1 MRAEV
6 TSRRW
11 RHPARAP
18 LSGGVPGWAT
28 AGSGELSGSTGWDL
42 PRRWQQG
49 VGDVRWGGCMALYT
63 GRASESGAVDTA
75 GENRDELG
83 PVWMTSGASRGNTC
97 DPQSRS
103 RQNGAVEAGVVT
115 TGPTSVSLCGS
126 YGRSECVWVCAG
138 EQNYSFIHSFRP
150 TNVKPR

>member
-1 MRAEV
+1 
-6 TSRRW
+6 
-11 RHPARAP
+11 
-18 LSGGVPGWAT
+18 
-28 AGSGELSGSTGWDL
+28 
-42 PRRWQQG
+42 
-49 VGDVRWGGCMALYT
+49 MALYT

-115 TGPTSVSLCGS
+115 TGPTSVSPCGRF
-126 YGRSECVWVCAG
+126 G
-138 EQNYSFIHSFRP
+138 
-150 TNVKPR
+150 